1 MIYSPNGAT
10 RRNVSE
16 FVADASA
23 VLAFARGETGE
34 KRVGAVRTKCIVSSL
49 NLLEA
54 FSKLVR
60 YDMPADQVRH
70 FLRESFPCVI
80 PLDRELAEQSAVLH
94 AKLCKLGISYADC
107 ACLSLGV
114 QRKATVLTA
123 DRDWKK
129 LDLDVKVELIR

>member
-1 MIYSPNGAT
+1 MNCSPNGAT
-10 RRNVSE
+10 RRNVTE

-23 VLAFARGETGE
+23 ILAFARGEPGE
-34 KRVGAVRTKCIVSSL
+34 KRVGNVRTNCVVSSL
-49 NLLEA
+49 NLMEA

-80 PLDRELAEQSAVLH
+80 PLDRELAEHSAVMHARLH
-94 AKLCKLGISYADC
+94 KLGISYADC
-107 ACLSLGV
+107 ACLSLGA

-129 LDLDVKVELIR
+129 LEVDVKLELIR

>member
-1 MIYSPNGAT
+1 MNCSPNVAP
-10 RRNVSE
+10 RRRVSE

-23 VLAFARGETGE
+23 VLAFARGEKGE
-34 KRVGAVRTKCIVSSL
+34 QRVAAVREYCIVSSL

-60 YDMPADQVRH
+60 YDMPAERVQQ
-70 FLRESFPCVI
+70 FLRESFPRVI
-80 PLDRELAEQSAVLH
+80 PLDRELAELSAVFH
-94 AKLCKLGISYADC
+94 AHTHKLGLSYADSV
-107 ACLSLGV
+107 CLVLGK

-129 LDLDVKVELIR
+129 LNVNVKVELIR